1 MSSIGVSVRARRS
14 SAATSACARI
24 CLSKSVSNLLFKT
37 CWIMLVDTFLS
48 EGGWVPNSNQ
58 THTFQEVET
67 AKITIGESSADPQPF
82 PFVLFHF

>member
-1 MSSIGVSVRARRS
+1 
-14 SAATSACARI
+14 
-24 CLSKSVSNLLFKT
+24 
-37 CWIMLVDTFLS
+37 MLVDTFLS